1 MSAIVLERTS
11 SGFTIIS
18 EKREYFPIDQDSQ
31 GLMKSTGI
39 CAVVPFNVTVRVV
52 LLGIWPGVENL
63 VWG

>member
-39 CAVVPFNVTVRVV
+39 CAVVPFNLTV
-52 LLGIWPGVENL
+52 LLGIWPGIENL